1 MTSKNILKHL
11 LIQCVHVYLRKLKQT
26 ISTAWLNQ
34 HYHLCKCPSVNTA
47 VVLQLKMVPISQ
59 HWSGELRHMP
69 TSQAYTNRWIC
80 VPELFPKY
88 SNHGMVFEIFRIHFL
103 KAEGSITY
111 PL

>member
-47 VVLQLKMVPISQ
+47 VVLQLEMVSISQ
-59 HWSGELRHMP
+59 HWSVGSSGTCRHHRHIP
-69 TSQAYTNRWIC
+69 TDGSVFLSY
-80 VPELFPKY
+80 FP
-88 SNHGMVFEIFRIHFL
+88 N
-103 KAEGSITY
+103 T
-111 PL
+111 